1 MDDWIIIAV
10 ETIRGLGWIGPLA
23 FALIYVVATIAL
35 IPGSAMTLIAGF
47 IYGPILGT
55 ALVSPV
61 SVLAATI
68 AFLLVRTA
76 FRHRIERRIRNQ
88 PFLDRLNQAAE
99 ESGFKLITLLRLS
112 PVFPFV
118 FLNYSLGLTRVRLR
132 DYVLASFLGMFPATA
147 MYVYIGSVAFNIA
160 EMLSGQR
167 EATTGETVLYW
178 FGLGATVIVAVLLTQ
193 MARRSLAEFTEDA
206 TEGDSGAEE

>member
-1 MDDWIIIAV
+1 MNDWIILAV
-10 ETIRGLGWIGPLA
+10 ETIRGLGWIGPFA
-23 FALIYVVATIAL
+23 FALIYVIATVAL
-35 IPGSAMTLIAGF
+35 IPGSVMTLIAGF
-47 IYGPILGT
+47 VYGPIFGT
-55 ALVSPV
+55 ALASPV

-68 AFLLVRTA
+68 AFLLARTA
-76 FRHRIERRIRNQ
+76 FRHRIERRIRNR

-132 DYVLASFLGMFPATA
+132 DYVLASLLGMFPATA
-147 MYVYIGSVAFNIA
+147 MYVYIGSVAFGIA
-160 EMLSGQR
+160 ELLSGQR

-178 FGLGATVIVAVLLTQ
+178 FGLGATVIVAVLLTR
-193 MARRSLAEFTEDA
+193 MARRSLEGFTDDA
-206 TEGDSGAEE
+206 TEGDSETDE